1 MNHYFVAK
9 YLRLSKEDDNNF
21 KESNSIRSQRDL
33 IDEFIEKRK
42 QPNWVTREYIDD
54 GYTGTNFDRPQFKKM
69 LDDVRTEKVNCIIV
83 KDFSRFGR
91 NLLECCEFIEHSF
104 PYMGIRFI
112 SLGDGYDSKYS
123 GAMVGLDV
131 PIRNLIN
138 DTYSKDLSKKLK
150 TAKKTQMRMGKFKA
164 AEAIFGYTKDSEG
177 WSIDREA
184 ADIVRG
190 IFASTHA
197 GNSNK
202 EIASKLNKDG
212 VPTPMR
218 YKKSKGLSRDWHTVD
233 KDNNHWTPAA
243 VLRIIRDERYTSTYI
258 AGKWEA
264 GKLGN
269 KKNRRLPES
278 EWVKLP
284 NHHEAIISDQL
295 YNELNDKKTTQN
307 NRSTFGENRVL
318 YKKVRCG
325 ECNHLLYR
333 KDGSEPFYF
342 CNTPRM
348 TEEASC
354 FTGKIPEKNISNTIL
369 MTIQTYAKLVADTNK
384 IYNQRIKDYHEKI
397 ADNQKHINKIK
408 GDMSRIVRQKMYLYQ
423 SFKDK
428 KIGKDAYMQRKASFD
443 DKANEFAEQL
453 EKHNDLCEQLA
464 DKCNQDDI
472 NIIAIKKYEFFSE
485 LSREIVDELIGSV
498 IVHNESNIKIV
509 LNFADEFEK
518 ILNN

>member
-1 MNHYFVAK
+1 MNHYVVAK
-9 YLRLSKEDDNNF
+9 YLRLSQEDENNSR
-21 KESNSIRSQRDL
+21 ESNSIKSQRDL

-54 GYTGTNFDRPQFKKM
+54 GYTGTNFDRPQLKKL
-69 LDDVRTEKVNCIIV
+69 LDDVRMEKVNCIIV

-91 NLLECCEFIEHSF
+91 NMLECCEFIERIF
-104 PYMGIRFI
+104 PYLGIRFI
-112 SLGDGYDSKYS
+112 ALGDGYDSKYS

-150 TAKKTQMRMGKFKA
+150 TAKKTQMQTGKFKA

-190 IFASTHA
+190 IFASAHA

-212 VPTPMR
+212 VPTPMC

-233 KDNNHWTPAA
+233 KDNNHWTSAA
-243 VLRIIRDERYTSTYI
+243 VLRIIRDERYTGTYI

-264 GKLGN
+264 GKLGS

-278 EWVKLP
+278 EWVKMP
-284 NHHEAIISDQL
+284 NNHEAIVSASL
-295 YNELNDKKTTQN
+295 YNELNSKKASSN
-307 NRSTFGENRVL
+307 NLSTPGENRIL

-325 ECNHLLYR
+325 QCNHLLYR
-333 KDGSEPFYF
+333 KDGLEPFYF
-342 CNTPRM
+342 CNTPRL

-354 FTGKIPEKNISNTIL
+354 FTGKIPEKNILNTIL
-369 MTIQTYAKLVADTNK
+369 MTLQTYAKLAVDANK
-384 IYNQRIKDYHEKI
+384 IYNQKIKVCQEQI
-397 ADNQKHINKIK
+397 AENQKHINKIK
-408 GDMSRIVRQKMYLYQ
+408 GDISRVVRQKMYLYQ
-423 SFKDK
+423 SFKDQ
-428 KIGKDAYMQRKASFD
+428 KIDKDTYMQKKPLLDEKA
-443 DKANEFAEQL
+443 KEFEEQL
-453 EKHNDLCEQLA
+453 NQCNDLYEQLA
-464 DKCNQDDI
+464 EKCSQDSSGI
-472 NIIAIKKYEFFSE
+472 LAIKKYEFFPE
-485 LSREIVDELIGSV
+485 LNRKIIDELIDSV
-498 IVHNESNIKIV
+498 IVHSESEIEIV

-518 ILNN
+518 ILKN